1 MVTRGANLRSI
12 IFCLLLSLSLLLI
25 VGCNNQENLPY
36 IELSEAGHP
45 SNLEPGEP
53 TRLPLRVAV
62 AAVISPRATLESYQ
76 PMMNYLSNRLDRP
89 VELIQRG
96 TYAETNDLVRSG
108 EVDLAFVCGGAFVEG
123 ERDFGMELLVA
134 PRVKDQT
141 VYYSYIIVP
150 SDSSAQIIEDLRGK
164 TFAFSDPLSNSGH
177 LAPIW
182 RLSQIGE
189 TEDTFFNKTIFTY
202 SHDNSIQAVA
212 DRLVDGAAVDSL
224 VYDYL
229 HDQGSPLADR
239 VQIIERLGPYGIPP
253 VVVHPDI
260 DPELRTTLRTILLD
274 MHQDSQGEETLNRL
288 NIDRFVELDLHAYD
302 SLREMAGSMRGW
314 DELP

>member
-1 MVTRGANLRSI
+1 L
-12 IFCLLLSLSLLLI
+12 IFSLVILLLL
-25 VGCNNQENLPY
+25 GCNNQENIPY
-36 IELSEAGHP
+36 IQLSEAGEP
-45 SNLEPGEP
+45 SNFEPGEP

-76 PMMNYLSNRLDRP
+76 PMMDYLSSRLDRP
-89 VELIQRG
+89 VELVQRG

-108 EVDLAFVCGGAFVEG
+108 AVDLAFVCGGAFVEG
-123 ERDFGMELLVA
+123 ERNFGMELLVA
-134 PRVKDQT
+134 PQVKEQT

-150 SDSSAQIIEDLRGK
+150 SESSAQMIEDLRGM

-189 TEDTFFNKTIFTY
+189 TEDSFFNKTIFTY

-212 DRLVDGAAVDSL
+212 DKLVDGAAVDSL
-224 VYDYL
+224 VYDFL
-229 HDQGSPLADR
+229 ADQGSPLAER
-239 VQIIERLGPYGIPP
+239 VRIIERLGPYGIPP

-260 DPELRTTLRTILLD
+260 DPELRTTLQSILLE
-274 MHQDSQGEETLNRL
+274 MHQDTGGKETLSRL
-288 NIDRFVELDLHAYD
+288 NIDRFVDLELNAYD
-302 SLREMAGSMRGW
+302 SLREMAGKLREW
-314 DELP
+314 DDRP

>member
-1 MVTRGANLRSI
+1 MRSKI
-12 IFCLLLSLSLLLI
+12 SCLIFSLVILLLL
-25 VGCNNQENLPY
+25 GCNNQENIPY
-36 IELSEAGHP
+36 IQLSEAGVP
-45 SNLEPGEP
+45 SNFEPGEP

-76 PMMNYLSNRLDRP
+76 PMMDYLSSRLDRP

-108 EVDLAFVCGGAFVEG
+108 AVDLAFVCGGAFVEG
-123 ERDFGMELLVA
+123 ERNFGMELLVA
-134 PRVKDQT
+134 PQVKEQT

-150 SDSSAQIIEDLRGK
+150 SESSAQMIEDLRRM

-177 LAPIW
+177 LAPRW

-189 TEDTFFNKTIFTY
+189 TEDSFFNKTIFTY

-212 DRLVDGAAVDSL
+212 DNLVDGAAVDSL
-224 VYDYL
+224 VYDFL
-229 HDQGSPLADR
+229 VDQGSPLTER
-239 VQIIERLGPYGIPP
+239 VRIIERLGPYGIPP

-260 DPELRTTLRTILLD
+260 DPELRATLRNILLEI
-274 MHQDSQGEETLNRL
+274 HQDTGGKETLVRL
-288 NIDRFVELDLHAYD
+288 NIDRFVDLELSAYD
-302 SLREMAGSMRGW
+302 SLREMAGILREW
-314 DELP
+314 DDRP

>member
-1 MVTRGANLRSI
+1 LI
-12 IFCLLLSLSLLLI
+12 ISLLLLFLI
-25 VGCNNQENLPY
+25 GCNNQENLPY
-36 IELSEAGHP
+36 IQLSEAGVP
-45 SNLEPGEP
+45 SNFEPGEP

-76 PMMNYLSNRLDRP
+76 PMMDYLSSRLERP

-108 EVDLAFVCGGAFVEG
+108 AVDLAFVCGGAFIEG

-134 PRVKDQT
+134 PQVKKQT

-150 SDSSAQIIEDLRGK
+150 SESSAQIIEDLRGM

-189 TEDTFFNKTIFTY
+189 TEDSFFNKTIFTY

-212 DRLVDGAAVDSL
+212 DNLVDGAAVDSL
-224 VYDYL
+224 VYDFFV
-229 HDQGSPLADR
+229 DQGSPLAER
-239 VQIIERLGPYGIPP
+239 VRIIERLGPYGIPP

-260 DPELRTTLRTILLD
+260 DPELRTTLRSILLE
-274 MHQDSQGEETLNRL
+274 MHQDT
-288 NIDRFVELDLHAYD
+288 
-302 SLREMAGSMRGW
+302 
-314 DELP
+314 